1 MKTASMLRR
10 IGDEDLYA
18 EKALK
23 AKTASPRRL
32 GEENLRG
39 GEGHEDE
46 DLYNEKAQR

>member
-10 IGDEDLYA
+10 IRDEDLYT

-46 DLYNEKAQR
+46 DLYNEKARR